1 MRLTLPW
8 LKAHL
13 ATEASPET
21 IVERLTALGLEV
33 EALTDPAAAL
43 QGFVVA
49 EVRACGRHPNAERLS
64 LCEVDAGDGTLHQVV
79 CGAPN
84 VRQGLKG
91 VFAPIGA
98 VIPQSGEVLKRA
110 TIRGVESRGML
121 CSARE
126 LKLGD
131 DHEGIIEL
139 DPAAVVGRPAAEA
152 LGIEGP
158 VIELAVTP
166 DRADCLGVRGIAR
179 DLAAAGLGVLKPL
192 DTTPVLGTGAPGP
205 GISLDFPEGQRAA
218 CPLFVA
224 RLIRGVRNGPSPAW
238 LQQRL
243 QAIGLRPIST
253 LVDITNYLTF
263 DLGRPLHVFDAA
275 KLRGDL
281 RLYPAVGGETLA
293 ALDQRVYTLE
303 PGMTVIADASGPVSI
318 AGIIGGAAT
327 GVDAATRDVVL
338 EVALFDPVRTA
349 LTGRRLGI
357 ESDAR
362 ARFERG
368 VDPALAL
375 PAVEL
380 ATRLIVELCG
390 GEPAPAV
397 VAGEVPPGPAP
408 IRFRTSQIARLAG
421 ITLERD
427 EIERILTA
435 LGCGLDGGPELYDVR
450 PPSWRADMTT
460 EACVVEELARLHGY
474 DRIPPVPVTRT
485 EAVARVTMSPEQ
497 RRRVDVRRTLAA
509 RGLAEAVTWSFQ
521 PEPWA
526 EAFAGVVPARLANP
540 ISAELSALRPSV
552 LANLVAAAARNA
564 ARGVAA
570 GGLFEIGPRFV
581 GSGVGEQ
588 VTAVAGLRWGMSQP
602 RHWAGG
608 RRPVD
613 AIDAKADALAALA
626 AAGIKAEAVGTIA
639 EPRPW
644 YHPGRAG
651 RLTLGPQTT
660 LAWFGELHPRALAM
674 FDLDGPV
681 VGFEIDLDALPRPRA
696 RTSGKARPP
705 LVVSPFPAVERDFAF
720 VVDEEVEVEQ
730 IVKAVRQAE
739 RQLVREVGVFD
750 IFRGAGIGEGRKSV
764 AVAVRLQSAERT
776 LEDAQVEQIAQKITA
791 AVAKATGATLRA

>member
-1 MRLTLPW
+1 MKLTLPW
-8 LKAHL
+8 LRAHL
-13 ATEASPET
+13 ATDASPEV
-21 IVERLTALGLEV
+21 IAQKLTALGLEV
-33 EALTDPAAAL
+33 EALKDPAAAL
-43 QGFVVA
+43 RGFVVA
-49 EVRACGRHPNAERLS
+49 EVRACGPHPNAERLS
-64 LCEVDAGDGTLHQVV
+64 LCEVDAGDGTIHQVV

-126 LKLGD
+126 LTLGD
-131 DHEGIIEL
+131 DHRGIIEL
-139 DPAAVVGRPAAEA
+139 DATAVVGRPAAEA

-158 VIELAVTP
+158 VIEIAVTP

-179 DLAAAGLGVLKPL
+179 DLAAAGVGTLEPL
-192 DTTPVLGTGAPGP
+192 DTSPVPSTGPPGP
-205 GISLDFPEGQRAA
+205 GVSLEFPAHERAA

-224 RLIRGVRNGPSPAW
+224 RLIRGVRNGPSPTW

-243 QAIGLRPIST
+243 QAIGLRPISA
-253 LVDITNYLTF
+253 LVDITNYVTF

-281 RLYPAVGGETLA
+281 RLYPAAGGETLA
-293 ALDQRVYTLE
+293 ALDQRTYTLE
-303 PGMTVIADASGPVSI
+303 PGMTVIADASGPVSL
-318 AGIIGGAAT
+318 AGIMGGAST
-327 GVDAATRDVVL
+327 GVDESTRDVVL

-375 PAVEL
+375 PAVEI

-390 GEPAPAV
+390 GLPAPAV

-427 EIERILTA
+427 DIERILTA
-435 LGCGLDGGPELYDVR
+435 LGCGLDGGPELYEVR

-485 EAVARVTMSPEQ
+485 EAVARITLTPEQ
-497 RRRVDVRRTLAA
+497 RRRADVRRTLAA

-521 PEPWA
+521 PEAWA
-526 EAFAGVVPARLANP
+526 QAFGGGVPARLANP
-540 ISAELSALRPSV
+540 ISADLSALRPSI

-570 GGLFEIGPRFV
+570 GGLFEIGPRFL

-588 VTAVAGLRWGMSQP
+588 VVAVAGLRWGMSQP

-613 AIDAKADALAALA
+613 AIDAKADALAALG
-626 AAGIKAEAVGTIA
+626 AAGIKADAVGTIA

-651 RLTLGPQTT
+651 RLTLGPQMT
-660 LAWFGELHPRALAM
+660 LAWFGELHPRVLAM
-674 FDLDGPV
+674 LDLDGPA
-681 VGFEIDLDALPRPRA
+681 VGFEIDLDTLPRPRA
-696 RTSGKARPP
+696 KGPGKARPP

-720 VVDEEVEVEQ
+720 VVDEAVEVEQ
-730 IVKAVRQAE
+730 IVKAVRQAD

-750 IFRGAGIGEGRKSV
+750 VFRGPGIGEGRKSV
-764 AVAVRLQSAERT
+764 AVAVKLQSGERT
-776 LEDAQVEQIAQKITA
+776 LEDAQVEQIAQRITA